1 MSVNKPVIKN
11 IYFFH
16 PILSVIVI
24 PTHQL
29 AKFFALILEPL
40 TIDQYTVR
48 DLFSFLNNPKILIRV

>member
-29 AKFFALILEPL
+29 AKFSALILEPL

-48 DLFSFLNNPKILIRV
+48 DLFSFSE

>member
-11 IYFFH
+11 IHFFH
-16 PILSVIVI
+16 PILSAIVI

-48 DLFSFLNNPKILIRV
+48 DLFSFSE